1 MKNPFAHWKQ
11 AGWPVLSA
19 KPEMLLAAARQKAAQ
34 AAVTQ
39 QVSAKQEWDA
49 EGGAIKPPIVTGP
62 KLPL

>member
-1 MKNPFAHWKQ
+1 MKNPFVRWNNE
-11 AGWPVLSA
+11 WPVLSV
-19 KPEMLLAAARQKAAQ
+19 KPELLLAAARQKAAQ

-49 EGGAIKPPIVTGP
+49 EGGTIKPPIIAGP